1 MEFWY
6 KKRIEFRK
14 EEGEGRDEKKEKEK
28 KRIKRE
34 TQILLCIKQNVKP
47 NKIK

>member
-1 MEFWY
+1 MESSY

-14 EEGEGRDEKKEKEK
+14 EEEGGDEKRK
-28 KRIKRE
+28 KKE
-34 TQILLCIKQNVKP
+34 TQILLCIKQHVKP

>member
-1 MEFWY
+1 MESSY

-14 EEGEGRDEKKEKEK
+14 EEAGGDEKRK
-28 KRIKRE
+28 KRKKKE
-34 TQILLCIKQNVKP
+34 TQILLCIKQHVKP

>member
-1 MEFWY
+1 MESSY

-14 EEGEGRDEKKEKEK
+14 EEAGGDEKRK
-28 KRIKRE
+28 KKE
-34 TQILLCIKQNVKP
+34 TQILLCIKQHVKP

>member
-1 MEFWY
+1 MESSY

-14 EEGEGRDEKKEKEK
+14 EEEGGDEKRK
-28 KRIKRE
+28 KKE
-34 TQILLCIKQNVKP
+34 TQILLCVKQHVKP